1 MKIMY
6 GSLLLLCLGLA
17 ACADRNPGVAL
28 GVGSHGAGV
37 AVFTDSGWLGVGPFG
52 GLMVGFGGSRY
63 DYDDGTGYS
72 SGRIVRQP
80 PAPSSSPPP
89 PAPSAS
95 AARPL
100 GKPLHMGY
108 DYPSALDAYRTLR

>member
-1 MKIMY
+1 MKILY

-17 ACADRNPGVAL
+17 ACADRSTGVAL

-37 AVFTDSGWLGVGPFG
+37 ALFTDSGWLGAGPFG

-63 DYDDGTGYS
+63 NDDGTGYS

-80 PAPSSSPPP
+80 PPQSS
-89 PAPSAS
+89 SAS
-95 AARPL
+95 AAGPL
-100 GKPLHMGY
+100 GKPLHMEY

>member
-1 MKIMY
+1 MKILY

-17 ACADRNPGVAL
+17 ACADRSPGVAL

-63 DYDDGTGYS
+63 DGDGTGYS

-80 PAPSSSPPP
+80 PSPSSPPP
-89 PAPSAS
+89 ASSAS
-95 AARPL
+95 AGRPL

-108 DYPSALDAYRTLR
+108 DYPSPLDAYRTLR